1 MAARAAEGW
10 AVAARARAV
19 EGWAVAA
26 KVAAKA
32 ITTFMCVTNTRLLQG
47 GCVET

>member
-32 ITTFMCVTNTRLLQG
+32 ITTFMCVNTRLLQG